1 MCVCVWWAGR
11 GEVIQKAPGG
21 TLETYKHVDQAS
33 WVVLAVTSPPANA
46 GDIRD
51 TGLIPGSGRAVGG
64 GHSNPLQYSCLKN
77 PHGQRS
83 LEGYSPQGRN
93 RTQLKRL
100 STHTAHTHRSHWW
113 GWDAVCWGHSFKVS
127 PHQNRAMIWSPEA
140 SPSGLPGTGVP
151 PTMEEHLPN
160 SQEVTL
166 N

>member
-64 GHSNPLQYSCLKN
+64 EHSNPLQYSCLKN

-83 LEGYSPQGRN
+83 LEGYSPRSLKESDMTEQRN
-93 RTQLKRL
+93 TAQSKKTRNVQACSLLSLSSLFSGKGKRKTHSSFFLFTTTQ
-100 STHTAHTHRSHWW
+100 
-113 GWDAVCWGHSFKVS
+113 
-127 PHQNRAMIWSPEA
+127 
-140 SPSGLPGTGVP
+140 P
-151 PTMEEHLPN
+151 PKK
-160 SQEVTL
+160 
-166 N
+166 